1 MYFDL
6 DKTTLTQKI
15 LIIVRGLPSSGKSTI
30 AKLLIA
36 NSGIAICADEYLT
49 TPDGEYC
56 FSKMN
61 FIEAQKMCKKDCE
74 LLMHDGV
81 SPIVIH
87 NTMAEAWESK
97 DYFEYAE
104 KFGYQTHVLNL
115 YDAGCNDQELATR
128 NTHAMPSHLIQ
139 KMRQKWNIDIYPHR
153 QKDKILHQESRNQGV
168 PSSTFLHT
176 RFQKIHTNSDR

>member
-6 DKTTLTQKI
+6 DKTILAQKI

-30 AKLLIA
+30 AKLLVA
-36 NSGIAICADEYLT
+36 NSGVAISADEYLT
-49 TPDGEYC
+49 TSNGEYC
-56 FSKMN
+56 FSKTN

-74 LLMHDGV
+74 LLMQDGV
-81 SPIVIH
+81 SPIVLH
-87 NTMAEAWESK
+87 NTMAESWESK
-97 DYFEYAE
+97 EYFEYAE

-115 YDAGCNDQELATR
+115 YDAGCNDQELAAR

-153 QKDKILHQESRNQGV
+153 QKDRSLQQENNHQGI
-168 PSSTFLHT
+168 PSPTFLHT
-176 RFQKIHTNSDR
+176 RFQRTQSNIDR